1 MRKNIIFAAIVA
13 LLAAVAV
20 PSRAEEPEDDSKMNL
35 NAIARS
41 IELYCNV
48 YKELNFNYVDTIDN
62 KKAAETAIN
71 AMLREIDPYTE
82 FIPDR
87 ETEAFFTHSS
97 GEYGGIGSIIMAAP
111 DGGVLIS
118 SPYEGSPAAK
128 SGLKAGDK
136 ILKIDDDTVA
146 TWSTDKVSAR
156 LKGLPDTKIKVTVKR
171 PWTDDSILTFDIV
184 REKIFVSSVP
194 YYGVLKG
201 NIGVIVIDSFKEK
214 TPQEVRAALE
224 ALKKNPAVKYIVLDL
239 RGNGGGLLDSAVQ
252 VVGMFVPKGTEVL
265 TTRGREK
272 KSEKIYK
279 TTQNP
284 IDTEIPLAVFIDGGT
299 ASASE
304 IVSGALQDLDRA
316 VILGA
321 RSFGKGLV
329 QTTIPI
335 AENDGMLK
343 VTTAKYYIPSGRLIQ
358 AIDYSHRNVDGSVER
373 IPDSLTTVFKTRNGR
388 EVRDGGGI
396 TPDVKIDYPKYNQL
410 LYNISN
416 GNWIFNFATRFAAE
430 HPTIAAPEDFVITD
444 EIFEQF
450 KASIDPEKLDYDK
463 VCEVS
468 LSNFKEIVKT
478 QGYDNDST
486 AIIFAQ
492 LERLLKH
499 DLNKDIDL
507 NRVEISR
514 ALESEILSRYYYQRG
529 ESVAYLKNDNTLDK
543 AAEIFNTEGEWE
555 RMLNPEAKRKSKVVT
570 GPSSKVPRR
579 LLKK

>member
-156 LKGLPDTKIKVTVKR
+156 LKGLPDTKIKVAVKR

-201 NIGVIVIDSFKEK
+201 TIGVIVIDSFKEK

-335 AENDGMLK
+335 SENDGVLK
-343 VTTAKYYIPSGRLIQ
+343 VTTAKYYIPSGRCVQ
-358 AIDYSHRNVDGSVER
+358 AYEFEDGTPR
-373 IPDSLTTVFKTRNGR
+373 HLPDSLSKIFHTKAGR
-388 EVRDGGGI
+388 EVHDCGGI
-396 TPDVKIDYPKYNQL
+396 APDIVVKEDSLPNLITYLMLSNLVTDYVARYR
-410 LYNISN
+410 
-416 GNWIFNFATRFAAE
+416 TT
-430 HPTIAAPEDFVITD
+430 HPTIDAPEQFRLTDAEYADFIAFLKEKKFTYDRQSSKTLKVLRSIA
-444 EIFEQF
+444 ELEGYAEQA
-450 KASIDPEKLDYDK
+450 KEQLD
-463 VCEVS
+463 
-468 LSNFKEIVKT
+468 
-478 QGYDNDST
+478 
-486 AIIFAQ
+486 
-492 LERLLKH
+492 
-499 DLNKDIDL
+499 
-507 NRVEISR
+507 
-514 ALESEILSRYYYQRG
+514 ALESIFTRNEDYDYRKWEKQIRAIIEPAILTDYYYQRG
-529 ESVAYLKNDNTLDK
+529 AKEYDLRTNPTVARGL
-543 AAEIFNTEGEWE
+543 EILSSDATYH
-555 RMLNPEAKRKSKVVT
+555 RVLSPAK
-570 GPSSKVPRR
+570 P
-579 LLKK
+579 